1 MCNTSQPTC
10 NLAPL
15 KSNVFD
21 NTHMFLGPKL
31 LLLKGQ
37 KISKAIFLGFNSS
50 KKPTKKSLISVL
62 ASKKWLT
69 EK

>member
-1 MCNTSQPTC
+1 
-10 NLAPL
+10 
-15 KSNVFD
+15 
-21 NTHMFLGPKL
+21 MFLGPKL

-50 KKPTKKSLISVL
+50 KKPTKKSLISAL